1 MDRASAFALVFFI
14 AACGG
19 GGAEEEDV
27 VYLDAPWHFGK
38 DLGDGGGVTPL
49 DAELADAPA
58 DTPRPEDTPAP
69 DDTTP
74 PQDTPA
80 PKDTPADT
88 PAPKDTLTPPDTPV
102 PEDTQINDVGPCGS
116 CPSDYPNCIG
126 GICKCTPFSCTDGTY
141 CSGGDCVPCTVDAH
155 CGPDCLSCPS
165 MGQFCAAEGTHCIDC
180 DESQGCPAGKQ
191 CVDEV
196 CVDCETLGLCGPDC
210 LLCPPET
217 PDCVGGECA
226 CNGGSC
232 PPEHACEAGDC
243 VPCTATDP
251 AHCGPNCLVCSGPT
265 PHCQAGAC
273 ALCNT
278 PAACG
283 PSCQPCGGALAY
295 CPPDGAGCV
304 ECFEDAHCPAG
315 EHCGEAQTCV
325 PDCAA
330 EGCTTDA
337 GPSADKCSQA
347 VIVGR
352 VDAADDGATF
362 LGDTED
368 DSNDDD
374 LSMGWLPPSKCYD
387 DGEDHFYRIW
397 LRPGET
403 IAVEL
408 DVQDNYFDAMLKLYE
423 GTECDEDN
431 VGIFDDNDAYL
442 VDCWNDDGEGDDESF
457 AWVATG
463 EGWHTVVV
471 DGRDSYDYDE
481 WPDDGDYG
489 EYAITITLTCT
500 EENCCCD

>member
-1 MDRASAFALVFFI
+1 MDRASAFVLVFFF

-19 GGAEEEDV
+19 RGANEEDV
-27 VYLDAPWHFGK
+27 VYPDVPWRFGK
-38 DLGDGGGVTPL
+38 DLENDRGVTRL
-49 DAELADAPA
+49 DAEPADAPA
-58 DTPRPEDTPAP
+58 DTPALDN
-69 DDTTP
+69 TTP
-74 PQDTPA
+74 PQDTPT
-80 PKDTPADT
+80 PDDTPTDT
-88 PAPKDTLTPPDTPV
+88 PVQPDTPEDTPD
-102 PEDTQINDVGPCGS
+102 PEDTQLNDVGPCGS
-116 CPSDYPNCIG
+116 CPSDHPNCIG
-126 GICKCTPFSCTDGTY
+126 GVCKCTPFSCTDGTY

-210 LLCPPET
+210 LLCPAET
-217 PDCVGGECA
+217 PDCVGGECV

-232 PPEHACEAGDC
+232 PPEHVCEGGDC
-243 VPCTATDP
+243 VPCTGADP
-251 AHCGPNCLVCSGPT
+251 AHCGPNCLVCAGAT

-315 EHCGEAQTCV
+315 EHCGAAQTCV
-325 PDCAA
+325 PDCSA
-330 EGCTTDA
+330 EGCNTDS

-347 VIVGR
+347 VVVGR
-352 VDAADDGATF
+352 LDAADGGAAF
-362 LGDTED
+362 SGDTED

-374 LSMGWLPPSKCYD
+374 LSQGLFPPSKCND

-403 IAVEL
+403 IAVQL

-423 GTECDEDN
+423 GTECDEDDT
-431 VGIFDDNDAYL
+431 GIFDDNDAYL
-442 VDCWNDDGEGDDESF
+442 VDCWNGDGEGDGESF
-457 AWVATG
+457 VWVATG
-463 EGWHTVVV
+463 EGWYTVVV
-471 DGRDSYDYDE
+471 DGRDAYDYDE

-489 EYAITITLTCT
+489 EYAITIILTCT